1 MVVRGEN
8 IVRTW
13 SFDQKPTAVLATV
26 ILLGVVFSSLNVNAR
41 KDAQDKQQALTTTEL
56 KRLLSGNSL
65 AGNGRVNDPAEP
77 YDWIAFY
84 GRDGTL
90 QIRLKP
96 EWGGLIS
103 KGRWWLTDDG
113 QQCRQF
119 ETGHKKEGC
128 WRFYKEGKF
137 LRFVPSSGTAVE
149 GRAAV
154 LPGNAL

>member
-1 MVVRGEN
+1 MMARGVKNVRN
-8 IVRTW
+8 WI
-13 SFDQKPTAVLATV
+13 FDQKPKAVLATL
-26 ILLGVVFSSLNVNAR
+26 ILLGVVFSSPNVNAR
-41 KDAQDKQQALTTTEL
+41 QDAQDKQHALTSAEL
-56 KRLLSGNSL
+56 KHLLTGNSL
-65 AGNGRVNDPAEP
+65 AGNGQVNDPAEP
-77 YDWIAFY
+77 YDWIAHY
-84 GRDGTL
+84 GADGKL

-96 EWGGLIS
+96 EWGGSIS

-113 QQCRQF
+113 QQCRKF

-149 GRAAV
+149 GRAVA